1 MKILLIAA
9 VLMSGFSF
17 GHKDAPK
24 GDEWQSPG
32 QLSLNKEFPHAWFF
46 SFQDVESARKVLPEN
61 SSLWKSLDGDWK
73 FNWSPDP
80 DSRPVGFFKADFD
93 DSSWADIPVPSNWNI
108 VGIGEDGSQ
117 KYGTPIYVNVNVPW
131 WKEVKPGD
139 WKLGVMREPPQN
151 WTVYKTRNEVGSYR
165 RSFEVPKEWNG
176 KRVFINFDGVD
187 SFFYLWINGSYVG
200 FSKNSR
206 NLAQFDITS
215 YLRPGENV
223 VAVEVYRFSDAAN
236 LEAQDMFR
244 LPGIFRSVALE
255 AKPMV
260 SVRDIKVT
268 PSMTSLKVD
277 VALSPVPEHVEGP
290 VGELVESPTLT
301 YRLYENVLYSD
312 DNSLVAEFPAQ
323 ALSCVLEYPDAKPW
337 SAEAPRRYTL
347 VGELKDAAG
356 KTLDIFS
363 TIVGFREVCI
373 KDTPAEEDEFGLAG
387 KYFYLNGKPVKLR
400 GVNRHE
406 TEPSMGHAIT
416 REVMEEDIRL
426 MKLANINHVRDS
438 HYPDAPYWYYLC
450 DKYGIYL
457 MDEANIES
465 HHYRYG
471 DASLSHPIEWKDAH
485 VARMVEM
492 VSSNYNHPCIIIW
505 SMGNEAG
512 PGKNF
517 EYVYAAAREI
527 DPMRPIQYER
537 NNDISDIG
545 CSQYPG
551 VKWVQWVAKGI
562 GNVKYPYHINEFAH
576 SMGNALGNF
585 AQYWQ
590 SIDSTNFF
598 MGGAIWDWVDQSLW
612 NYTPE
617 GVKYLASGGNFG
629 DIPNDGQ
636 FVMNGVL
643 NGDRSPKPQYWEV
656 KKVYQNLYTSLTSI
670 SDGKAEVCLFNRNY
684 YEPCSY
690 DARWTLIADG
700 EPVRSGSFDAEGIG
714 PREKVSRTIEI
725 GALSAGKE
733 CYLNV
738 SYSLKESMPWADK
751 GHEVCKDQMNL
762 VPELVEGTVVRQA
775 HQPVVVR
782 QAHQPGR
789 KAPKHF
795 TDKNSGHLVVKGRRF
810 AAEFDPATG
819 TLDRLRYR
827 GKDVFVPGQG
837 PRLNA
842 FRAIVNNDGWAARGW
857 FENGLHNLF
866 HSASGMTVEEKDG
879 CVEVSFDVLSKAPFG
894 SHLEGSTASASCS
907 IADDKD
913 SLNVI
918 SFTSHVTW
926 TIARDGSVTLCSKIT
941 SDKPELPLGRLGYVM
956 RVPKSL
962 SKLTYYGRGPVE
974 NYSDRFTNAFV
985 GIYSDEVSEEVQNY
999 TKPQDMANHEQVR
1012 WVSLT
1017 GRRNRGVLFEAAQNS
1032 LKSSDSGRP
1041 VMSISALPYSAV
1053 DLVLAAH
1060 QNELPAP
1067 GDTWLCLDAADT
1079 GLGGNSC
1086 GPSPLQEDRVFSDAE
1101 FGFTIRRK

>member
-1 MKILLIAA
+1 MRLLVLAVAIL
-9 VLMSGFSF
+9 SGFSF
-17 GHKDAPK
+17 GDRVSPS
-24 GDEWQSPG
+24 GNEWQSPG
-32 QLSLNKEFPHAWFF
+32 ELSLNKELPHAWFF
-46 SFQDVESARKVLPEN
+46 SFTDVESARKVLPEN
-61 SSLWKSLDGDWK
+61 SSLWMSLDGDWK
-73 FNWSPDP
+73 FNWAPDP
-80 DSRPVGFFKADFD
+80 DSRPVDFYKNDFD
-93 DSSWADIPVPSNWNI
+93 DSSWDLIPVPSNWNV
-108 VGIGEDGSQ
+108 VGIGKDGSQ
-117 KYGTPIYVNVNVPW
+117 KYGMPLYVNIGVPW
-131 WKEVKPGD
+131 FTELKPGD
-139 WKLGVMREPPQN
+139 WRLGVMREPPED
-151 WTVYKTRNEVGSYR
+151 WMTFKARNEVGSYR
-165 RSFEVPKEWNG
+165 RSFEVPQGWDG
-176 KRVFINFDGVD
+176 KRIFINFDGVD
-187 SFFYLWINGSYVG
+187 SFFYLWINGKYVG

-206 NLAQFDITS
+206 NLAQFDITD
-215 YLRPGENV
+215 YLVSGSNTL
-223 VAVEVYRFSDAAN
+223 AVEVYRHSDGGN

-244 LPGIFRSVALE
+244 LPGIFRTVALE
-255 AKPMV
+255 AKPEV

-277 VALSPVPEHVEGP
+277 ASVLDLSSSVPERSRRAG
-290 VGELVESPTLT
+290 LSIT

-312 DNSLVAEFPAQ
+312 ENTLVAEFPAQ
-323 ALSCVLEYPDAKPW
+323 KESCVLDYPDAKPW
-337 SAEAPRRYTL
+337 SAEAPHRYTL
-347 VGELKDAAG
+347 VGELKDASG

-373 KDTPAEEDEFGLAG
+373 KDTPAQEDEFGLAG

-416 REVMEEDIRL
+416 REVMEEDIKL
-426 MKLANINHVRDS
+426 MKRANVNHVRNS
-438 HYPDAPYWYYLC
+438 HYTDDPYWYYLC

-471 DASLSHPIEWKDAH
+471 EASLSHPIEWKDAH

-492 VSSNYNHPCIIIW
+492 VSSNYNHPSILIW

-517 EYVYAAAREI
+517 EYVYDAARAL

-562 GNVKYPYHINEFAH
+562 GDVKYPYHINEFAH

-598 MGGAIWDWVDQSLW
+598 IGGAIWDWVDQSLW
-612 NYTPE
+612 NYTKD
-617 GVKYLASGGNFG
+617 GKSYLASGGNFG

-656 KKVYQNLYTSLTSI
+656 KKVYQNLYTSLSEFSGESAKI
-670 SDGKAEVCLFNRNY
+670 CLFNRNY

-700 EPVRSGSFDAEGIG
+700 KPVKSGSFEADGIG
-714 PREKVSRTIEI
+714 PREKVIREI
-725 GALSAGKE
+725 PLGKMPEDKE

-738 SYSLKESMPWADK
+738 SYTLKDNMFWADK
-751 GHEVCKDQMNL
+751 GYEACKDQMYL
-762 VPELVEGTVVRQA
+762 TPA
-775 HQPVVVR
+775 SPVILSE
-782 QAHQPGR
+782 AKDLGEAKDLKGR
-789 KAPKHF
+789 APKHF
-795 TDKNSGHLVVKGRRF
+795 TDQVSGNLVVKGRRF
-810 AAEFDPATG
+810 VAEFDPSTG
-819 TLDRLRYR
+819 TLASLKYR
-827 GKDVFVPGQG
+827 RKDVIVPGEG

-842 FRAIVNNDGWAARGW
+842 FRAIVNNDGWAYRNW
-857 FENGLHNLF
+857 FEQGLHNLV
-866 HSASGMTVEEKDG
+866 HKASGMTVTEENG
-879 CVEVSFDVLSKAPFG
+879 LVRIGFDVISKAPNG
-894 SHLEGSTASASCS
+894 AHLNGNTASPSCE
-907 IADDKD
+907 IVEDKD
-913 SLNVI
+913 SLNVMT
-918 SFTSHVTW
+918 FTSHVEW
-926 TIARDGSVTLCSKIT
+926 TVDRKGTVSMRSKIT
-941 SDKPELPLGRLGYVM
+941 SDKPEIPLARLGYVM
-956 RVPKSL
+956 KIPSAL
-962 SKLTYYGRGPVE
+962 SEFSYYGRGPVE
-974 NYSDRFTNAFV
+974 NYSDRYTNAFV
-985 GIYSDEVSEEVQNY
+985 GIYSGPVADQFQNY

-1012 WVSLT
+1012 WASLS
-1017 GRRNRGVLFEAAQNS
+1017 GRRGKGVTFEALDNS

-1041 VMSISALPYSAV
+1041 VMSVSALPYSAL
-1053 DLVLAAH
+1053 DLLLAPH
-1060 QNELPAP
+1060 QCDLPAP
-1067 GDTWLCLDAADT
+1067 GDTWLCLDAADS

-1101 FGFTIRRK
+1101 FGFVIRRK